1 MCVWRNVCRCSL
13 IQLIKLKNLKRCLSV
28 YISSHT
34 HIEKR
39 KIDTEEDDYSTS
51 FSTFQKQNKKTKKER
66 RRRRRRRRKKKKEQ
80 DTTIIYIGK

>member
-51 FSTFQKQNKKTKKER
+51 FSTFQKQNKTKKER
-66 RRRRRRRRKKKKEQ
+66 KKKKKKKKEKKRTRY
-80 DTTIIYIGK
+80 DNNIYR

>member
-51 FSTFQKQNKKTKKER
+51 FSTFQKQKNKTKKE
-66 RRRRRRRRKKKKEQ
+66 RRRRRRRKKKKEQ

>member
-1 MCVWRNVCRCSL
+1 
-13 IQLIKLKNLKRCLSV
+13 LSV

-51 FSTFQKQNKKTKKER
+51 FSTFQKQNKTKKEER
-66 RRRRRRRRKKKKEQ
+66 RRRRRRMKKKEQ

>member
-51 FSTFQKQNKKTKKER
+51 FSTFQKQKNKTKKQKKKEEEEEE
-66 RRRRRRRRKKKKEQ
+66 RKKKNKIRQ
-80 DTTIIYIGK
+80 